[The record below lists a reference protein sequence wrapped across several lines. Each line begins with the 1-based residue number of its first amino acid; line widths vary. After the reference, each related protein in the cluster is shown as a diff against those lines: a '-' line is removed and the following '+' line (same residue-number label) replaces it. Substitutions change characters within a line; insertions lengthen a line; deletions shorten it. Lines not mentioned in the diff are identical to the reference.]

1 VRGEQLE
8 QLCTMNAG
16 QWKQNLAPTIEEEM
30 ENHQQ
35 RDDISKFKEKPGS
48 AY

>member
-1 VRGEQLE
+1 
-8 QLCTMNAG
+8 MNAG
-16 QWKQNLAPTIEEEM
+16 QQKQNLAPTM

-35 RDDISKFKEKPGS
+35 RDDISKFKEKTES